1 MSATRPSQAT
11 RYRFMLE
18 GWSRFARIAWTGAL
32 AMTVLALFARIMAY
46 PVRHDEHMYLPVG
59 TMLGQGD
66 LYRDYGF
73 NNLPNLPL
81 ALGLIFGATGTDHYL
96 LTGRLL
102 IFGGWLVALGAM
114 AFLVRRATGSRP
126 AAVIAMLLLATNPV
140 LIGPTGMLVT
150 NNFLPLACALAAM
163 ALLLSALGAASAQ
176 RGKMAGAGLCVA
188 LAAGFKANYAFL
200 IPLFATAAI
209 LAPSSLALRDRLL
222 RNVLP
227 LLVGGLVG
235 SAPTLFYLVRDPQEF
250 LAHVIHYHRGPH
262 IAYWLANA
270 DVDGAKIMTPG
281 GKIALAAKVW
291 LGGGMVVPIAM
302 AAIFGGII
310 LRDRKADA
318 GGVPTWAIALLL
330 AIIAGGVAMSFVP
343 TPAFPQYYALP
354 LPFILL
360 LTASLYGRMP
370 QDRRRQIV
378 PWAATAA
385 LIVVAAGMPRLLVR
399 LPQLVAPSRWAGMEV
414 HAAGVELARLTKS
427 ANAAGP
433 VATLAP
439 LYPLEGGLPLYPE
452 LVTGPLVYRVG
463 DIIPA
468 EDRRYYHHVTSPRT
482 IGTML
487 AARPP
492 AAILV
497 GQEGALDRPLIAYA
511 RRNGYW
517 LATGA
522 LVDDRYGRAAVYV
535 RR

>member
-1 MSATRPSQAT
+1 MSASRPNSATWLWTASQ
-11 RYRFMLE
+11 
-18 GWSRFARIAWTGAL
+18 SREKITHLAWTGAV

-59 TMLGQGD
+59 AMLGQGD

-81 ALGLIFGATGTDHYL
+81 ALGLIYGATGTDHYL

-114 AFLVRRATGSRP
+114 ALLVRRATGSRP

-163 ALLLSALGAASAQ
+163 ALLLAAIDAQ
-176 RGKMAGAGLCVA
+176 KVRSVAMAGAGLCVA

-200 IPLFATAAI
+200 IPLFAAAAI
-209 LAPSSLALRDRLL
+209 LAPTSLALRDRLL
-222 RNVLP
+222 RSVLP
-227 LLVGGLVG
+227 LLVGGIVG

-262 IAYWLANA
+262 IAYWLTNA
-270 DVDGAKIMTPG
+270 DVDGAKIMTLG

-291 LGGGMVVPIAM
+291 LGGGMIVPIAM
-302 AAIFGGII
+302 AALFGCII

-318 GGVPTWAIALLL
+318 GGVPAWAIALLL

-360 LTASLYGRMP
+360 LAACLYGRMP
-370 QDRRRQIV
+370 QDRRRQII
-378 PWAATAA
+378 PWALSAT
-385 LIVVAAGMPRLLVR
+385 LIMAAAGMPRLLVR
-399 LPQLVAPSRWAGMEV
+399 LPQLVTPSRWAGMEV
-414 HAAGVELARLTKS
+414 HAAGVELARLTHG
-427 ANAAGP
+427 AAAAGP

-463 DIIPA
+463 DIIPV
-468 EDRRYYHHVTSPRT
+468 EDRRYYARITSPRT
-482 IGTML
+482 VGTMM

-497 GQEGALDRPLIAYA
+497 GQEGALDRPLIDYA
-511 RRNGYW
+511 RRNEYR
-517 LATGA
+517 LAAGA